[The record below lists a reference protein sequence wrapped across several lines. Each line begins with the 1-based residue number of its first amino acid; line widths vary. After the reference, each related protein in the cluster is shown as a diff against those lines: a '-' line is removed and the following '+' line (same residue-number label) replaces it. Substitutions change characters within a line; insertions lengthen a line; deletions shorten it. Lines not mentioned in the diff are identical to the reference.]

1 MKKITISLLALLA
14 LVLMSCGESGPQA
27 PDAGELTTYTD
38 DAAKFSIDYPDNWE
52 DFKVVGK
59 QFQAYSMPEG
69 KSRFNQ
75 YDTEGVPVARISY
88 TVIVLDSGQSLQK
101 AIDTSLVFPIEYY
114 SAPADFKVDGTT
126 GKKLTYNFPLSDGE
140 FNGELIVAT
149 KDGKLANIIKIET
162 FAGTMEQYRATVDNM
177 LKSIKLGV
185 IPEQTVTTGPAE
197 ELPGPSSTMK
207 TIKGSGYSIS
217 IPDNFETT
225 QRGGATMYSGERRGD
240 SYVSV
245 TASKTNSKNLKGT
258 AEKNAKAVGS
268 DKITKMKIGGQEAY
282 MVSYDA
288 TAKIHRDIYYV
299 INNGML
305 YQIVVDYFKDEAD
318 LYKSV
323 LGKSATS
330 LKF

>member
-14 LVLMSCGESGPQA
+14 LAFISCGEEGPEA
-27 PDAGELTTYTD
+27 PDAGELKTYTD
-38 DAAKFSIDYPDNWE
+38 EAAKFSIDFPNNWE
-52 DFKVVGK
+52 EFKVVGK
-59 QFQAYSMPEG
+59 QFQAYSMPNG
-69 KSRFNQ
+69 KDRFKQ
-75 YDTEGVPVARISY
+75 YDTKGLPAARLSY

-101 AIDTSLVFPIEYY
+101 AIDTSLVFPVEYY
-114 SAPADFKVDGTT
+114 SAPVDFSVDGTT

-140 FNGELIVAT
+140 FNGELVVAT
-149 KDGKLANIIKIET
+149 KDGRLFNIVKIEA
-162 FAGTMEQYRATVDNM
+162 FAGTIEKYRSTVDNM

-185 IPEQTVTTGPAE
+185 VPEQSVTVGEAE
-197 ELPGPSSTMK
+197 ELPPPSTTMK
-207 TIKGSGYSIS
+207 TVKGNGYTIS
-217 IPDNFETT
+217 IPDNFEAI
-225 QRGGATMYSGERRGD
+225 QKGGATMYAGERRGD

-245 TASKTNSKNLKGT
+245 SASKTNSKNLKGT

-282 MVSYDA
+282 MISYSA

-305 YQIVVDYFKDEAD
+305 YQIVVDYFKEEAD
-318 LYKSV
+318 NYKSV
-323 LGKSATS
+323 LSKSAMS

>member
-14 LVLMSCGESGPQA
+14 LVLISCGESGPQA

-38 DAAKFSIDYPDNWE
+38 DAAKFSIGYPDNWE

-59 QFQAYSMPEG
+59 QFQAYSIPEG

-75 YDTEGVPVARISY
+75 YDTEGVPVARISF
-88 TVIVLDSGQSLQK
+88 TVIVLDSGQTLQK

-126 GKKLTYNFPLSDGE
+126 GKKLTYSFPLSDGE
-140 FNGELIVAT
+140 FNGELIVGT

-162 FAGTMEQYRATVDNM
+162 FAGTNEQYKTTIDNIM
-177 LKSIKLGV
+177 KSIKLGV
-185 IPEQTVTTGPAE
+185 LPEQIVATGPAE
-197 ELPGPSSTMK
+197 ELPAPSTKMK
-207 TIKGSGYSIS
+207 TVKGNGYSIS
-217 IPDNFETT
+217 IPDNFEAI
-225 QRGGATMYSGERRGD
+225 QKGDGTMYAGERRGD

-245 TASKTNSKNLKGT
+245 TPSKTKSSNLKGT
-258 AEKNAKAVGS
+258 AEKNAKIVGS

-282 MVSYDA
+282 MVSYDP

-323 LGKSATS
+323 LSKSAMS
-330 LKF
+330 VKF